1 MNATGSAK
9 TMPDYLFV
17 KLVRADVF
25 IGRMDGQLLARD
37 EPQ

>member
-9 TMPDYLFV
+9 TMPDYLV
-17 KLVRADVF
+17 VELVRADVF
-25 IGRMDGQLLARD
+25 IGRMDAQLLARD